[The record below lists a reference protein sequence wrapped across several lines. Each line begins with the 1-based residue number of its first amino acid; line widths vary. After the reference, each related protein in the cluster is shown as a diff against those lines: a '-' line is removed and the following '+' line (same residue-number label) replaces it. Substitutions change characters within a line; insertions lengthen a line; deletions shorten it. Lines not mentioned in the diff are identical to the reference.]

1 MPWFER
7 DGVKVWA
14 GTHRTMGVLVFDP
27 RSQFGVPSDR
37 VRLYIIAQRRMAKF
51 AAAIVREG
59 VTATPGDSAG
69 ADAYFDMR
77 GRFTHCYGC
86 QRDLNSIDFRL
97 CDACGMWRTCGA
109 RCAMR
114 WARWRKRVRNATRS
128 ASGCKDACNSPELWK
143 VCIHD
148 CAHALVRT
156 SVAVR

>member
-27 RSQFGVPSDR
+27 RAQVGVPSDR

-51 AAAIVREG
+51 ASEIVREG
-59 VTATPGDSAG
+59 VAATPGDSVG

-86 QRDLNSIDFRL
+86 KRDLNSIDFRL
-97 CDACGMWRTCGA
+97 CDACRWIQCECGA
-109 RCAMR
+109 C
-114 WARWRKRVRNATRS
+114 
-128 ASGCKDACNSPELWK
+128 GCNYQRLG
-143 VCIHD
+143 
-148 CAHALVRT
+148 
-156 SVAVR
+156 